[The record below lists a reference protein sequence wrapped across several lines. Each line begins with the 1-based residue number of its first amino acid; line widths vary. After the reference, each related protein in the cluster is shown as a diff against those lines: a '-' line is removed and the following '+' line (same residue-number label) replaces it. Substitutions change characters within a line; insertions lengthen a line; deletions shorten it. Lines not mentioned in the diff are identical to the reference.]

1 MAKFTETFIDWINN
15 GNDFPSSFDVET
27 FPNLKNRFFARYCDC
42 EIGFETE
49 NLFKIKFEAVADS
62 KIPLY
67 VSAVKALATSDAN
80 VADPIK
86 KSSNKNGKTR
96 ATTTELPFN
105 ATSSSPSSIM
115 EADEFT
121 NGSESSGYTLA
132 EAIAQ
137 SDWNEKIRDMEERLI
152 NEFENLF
159 MKVY

>member
-15 GNDFPSSFDVET
+15 GNDFPSSFDVDV
-27 FPNLKNRFFARYCDC
+27 FPNLKNRFFARYCDH

-49 NLFKIKFEAVADS
+49 ELFRIKFEALADS

-67 VSAVKALATSDAN
+67 VSSVKALVTSDAN
-80 VADPIK
+80 VADPVK
-86 KSSNKNGKTR
+86 KSSNRNGKTR
-96 ATTTELPFN
+96 ATTTELPFDS
-105 ATSSSPSSIM
+105 ATSSPSSIM

-121 NGSESSGYTLA
+121 NGSEQSGYTLA

-152 NEFENLF
+152 NEFDNLF
-159 MKVY
+159 MRIY